1 MVHPEITRVEKK
13 RAENSILTTSRCW
26 DAEFLSCS
34 ELFFPIMPYGQIFS
48 NHSNWPT
55 LEQLNLSKPQETKTW
70 TGFDLKFV
78 LQKGKRCYE
87 GFNSLYEP
95 RIFLQGE
102 IRTRYENWHDFYN
115 ALIWFTFP
123 KIKASLNMRQF
134 FAFDENAEFPWKYPP
149 KSRTRE
155 QDFLTIFDEGGCLL
169 VKTDG
174 FKIPFLFGHAV
185 YERMTL
191 GENDISMSCFEIDCN
206 NDFINLSLLNKIQYL
221 DEIGSQTLSS
231 RNAYSNGCPFY
242 PLKIKDALSYLKDLK
257 NLSNYQSNA

>member
-13 RAENSILTTSRCW
+13 RAQNSILTTNRCW
-26 DAEFLSCS
+26 DAQFLSCS

-55 LEQLNLSKPQETKTW
+55 LSELNHSKPQDTKTW

-78 LQKGKRCYE
+78 LQKGKRCVE

-123 KIKASLNMRQF
+123 KIKATLNMRQF
-134 FAFDENAEFPWKYPP
+134 YAFDENAEFPWKNPP
-149 KSRTRE
+149 RSRTRE

-169 VKTDG
+169 VNANG

-191 GENDISMSCFEIDCN
+191 GESDISMSCFEIDYDLN
-206 NDFINLSLLNKIQYL
+206 FMNKSLIEQIKDL
-221 DEIGSQTLSS
+221 DEIGSQILSS
-231 RNAYSNGCPFY
+231 RNIYSNGCPFN
-242 PLKIKDALSYLKDLK
+242 PLKIEVALNHLINSKKRINYL
-257 NLSNYQSNA
+257 NI

>member
-1 MVHPEITRVEKK
+1 MVHPEIPRVEKK
-13 RAENSILTTSRCW
+13 RAQNKVPTTNRRW
-26 DAEFLSCS
+26 KAQFLSCS

-55 LEQLNLSKPQETKTW
+55 LEQLNLFKPQKTKTW
-70 TGFDLKFV
+70 TGFELKFI
-78 LQKGKRCYE
+78 LQKGKRCIE

-115 ALIWFTFP
+115 ALIWYTFP
-123 KIKASLNMRQF
+123 KIKATLNMRQF
-134 FAFDENAEFPWKYPP
+134 LAFDENAEFPWKNPP

-169 VKTDG
+169 VNLNG
-174 FKIPFLFGHAV
+174 LKIPYLFGHAI

-191 GENDISMSCFEIDCN
+191 GENDISMSCFELDCDISFMN
-206 NDFINLSLLNKIQYL
+206 KSLINQIKYL
-221 DEIGSQTLSS
+221 DEIGSQILSS
-231 RNAYSNGCPFY
+231 RNTYSKGSPFY
-242 PLKIKDALSYLKDLK
+242 PLKIEAALSYLENSKKLFN
-257 NLSNYQSNA
+257 NLGT